1 MELPLSYIPRRTAL
15 FYLLIAAIW
24 ILFSD
29 TALALLISPET
40 QPQQFAR
47 GQTVKGWL
55 FVIVTAALLYL
66 LLQHQL
72 ERLRHEMVARFEAQQ
87 QLEVLLQ
94 AMPLAVVQM
103 DPDGRVQYWNRPA
116 EEIFGWSA
124 EDVIGLS
131 PPYTLPEQ
139 EEETAALRRRVL
151 AGEHL
156 TGVETRRQTRDGAV
170 IHASVSTAPVR
181 NATGEITSM
190 MSVIEDVTER
200 KVAEAALHRL
210 NAELEQR
217 VAERTAQLEAKN
229 KELET
234 FAYSVSHDLKAPLRG
249 IDGYSRFLQEDY
261 APLLDEEGQTFLAN
275 IRRATGQMSQL
286 IDDLLTYSRLDRQK
300 IRRVPIDLAQ
310 LVQTLLAEQ
319 QETITAR
326 AAKITLKNVDVTV
339 MADPDGL
346 AMALRNL
353 LDNALKFTHDTKEPA
368 VEIGCKVTS
377 EGHLIWVQDNG
388 VGFDMQFQERIFEI
402 FQRLHR
408 AETYPGTGVGLALV
422 RRAMARAGGTVWAES
437 EPGKGAT
444 FYLQIPEVGR

>member
-15 FYLLIAAIW
+15 LYLLVAAVW

-29 TALALLISPET
+29 TVLALLISPET

-47 GQTVKGWL
+47 TQTIKGWL

-72 ERLRHEMVARFEAQQ
+72 ERLRRETVARFETQE

-94 AMPLAVVQM
+94 AMPLAVVQVE
-103 DPDGRVQYWNRPA
+103 PGGQVQYWNRPA
-116 EEIFGWSA
+116 EELFGWPA
-124 EDVIGLS
+124 EAVIGRP
-131 PPYTLPEQ
+131 PPYILPEQ
-139 EEETAALRRRVL
+139 EEEAAALRERVL
-151 AGEHL
+151 AGERF
-156 TGVETRRQTRDGAV
+156 TGVEALRRTRDDAV
-170 IHASVSTAPVR
+170 IHVSISTAPVH
-181 NATGEITSM
+181 NAAGEITSI
-190 MSVIEDVTER
+190 MSAIEDVTER
-200 KVAEAALHRL
+200 KEAEAALRKL

-217 VAERTAQLEAKN
+217 VADRTAQLEAKN

-249 IDGYSRFLQEDY
+249 IDGYSRFLKEDY
-261 APLLDEEGQTFLAN
+261 GAVLDEEGQTFLAN
-275 IRRATGQMSQL
+275 IRRAAAQMSQL
-286 IDDLLTYSRLDRQK
+286 IDDLLAYSRLDRQR

-319 QETITAR
+319 QEAIAAR
-326 AAKITLKNVDVTV
+326 AAKITQKNLDVTV

-346 AMALRNL
+346 ATALRNL
-353 LDNALKFTHDTKEPA
+353 LDNALKFTPETREPA
-368 VEIGCKVTS
+368 IEIGCETTGK
-377 EGHLIWVQDNG
+377 GHLIWVQDNG

-422 RRAMARAGGTVWAES
+422 RRAMARIGGTVWAES
-437 EPGKGAT
+437 EAGKGAT
-444 FYLQIPEVGR
+444 FYLQLPEGVK